1 MHRLTALA
9 ALALAVTL
17 AAACG
22 QKKPADSAKSDK
34 TETDGG
40 ATEKSSSSGDDTSA
54 GGGADSKDGGAGD
67 DAPKKDECVG
77 FDIGNVED
85 ILIKSACEEKQAP
98 DAIPN
103 VDLKGKL
110 EVVATTSTPKVPGG
124 GKVDI
129 VVAFTN
135 KSKDPLTLHFRI
147 DPLPRFSVEA
157 YDKKGKRVDMPA
169 GNPPPPPKDA
179 KQASP
184 TDPKAAKLTIAP
196 NGTARA
202 RLTFDAVKT
211 KWAPDKYKGTPPEKG
226 YPRTAAGPLPK
237 GKYQLRVI
245 TPLVGVFEG
254 VDHEVSAPKIDLEV
268 EAK

>member
-1 MHRLTALA
+1 MHRLTLGAVALTLV
-9 ALALAVTL
+9 ALG
-17 AAACG
+17 CG
-22 QKKPADSAKSDK
+22 QKKPADSAKNDK
-34 TETDGG
+34 TLEDGG
-40 ATEKSSSSGDDTSA
+40 TSEKSSGDDTS
-54 GGGADSKDGGAGD
+54 GSSSESKDGGAAD

-85 ILIKSACEEKQAP
+85 VLIKSACEEKQAP
-98 DAIPN
+98 DAIAN
-103 VDLKGKL
+103 VDMKGKL

-135 KSKDPLTLHFRI
+135 KSKDPLTLHFKI

-157 YDKKGKRVDMPA
+157 YDKKGKRVDAPA
-169 GNPPPPPKDA
+169 GSPPPPPKDA

-202 RLTFDAVKT
+202 RLTWDAVKT
-211 KWAPDKYKGTPPEKG
+211 KWAPEKFKGTPPEKG
-226 YPRTAAGPLPK
+226 YPTKANGALPK
-237 GKYQLRVI
+237 GKYQLKVI
-245 TPLVGVFEG
+245 TPLVGVLEG
-254 VDHEVSAPKIDLEV
+254 IDKEVSAPKIDIEV
-268 EAK
+268 DTAAK

>member
-1 MHRLTALA
+1 MHRLTLGVIALA
-9 ALALAVTL
+9 ALV
-17 AAACG
+17 ACG

-34 TETDGG
+34 TSDDGG
-40 ATEKSSSSGDDTSA
+40 TTDKSSGGDDSSGGSA
-54 GGGADSKDGGAGD
+54 ADKDGGAGE

-85 ILIKSACEEKQAP
+85 VLIKSSCEEKQAP
-98 DAIPN
+98 DAIAN
-103 VDLKGKL
+103 ADMKGKL

-135 KSKDPLTLHFRI
+135 KSKEPITLHFKI

-157 YDKKGKRVDMPA
+157 YDKKGKRVDQPA

-202 RLTFDAVKT
+202 RLTWDAVKT
-211 KWAPDKYKGTPPEKG
+211 KWAPEKYKGTPPEKG
-226 YPRTAAGPLPK
+226 YPTKPNGPLAK
-237 GKYQLRVI
+237 GKYQLKVI

-254 VDHEVSAPKIDLEV
+254 VDKEVSAPKIDIEV
-268 EAK
+268 EAPLQK